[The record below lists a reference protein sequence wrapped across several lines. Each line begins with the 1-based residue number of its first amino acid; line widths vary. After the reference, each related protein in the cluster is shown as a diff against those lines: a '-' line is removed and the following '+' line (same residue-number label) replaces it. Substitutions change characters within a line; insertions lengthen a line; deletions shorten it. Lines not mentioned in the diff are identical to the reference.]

1 MHTMFEI
8 YDSWCFSLNVIV
20 CSNVYSPILLSLF
33 TSHILRQYSSE
44 AYLTT
49 ILHCASKKFIQS
61 DELYLKIELSYELR
75 VELSYELTCFLVYLD
90 WLFL

>member
-20 CSNVYSPILLSLF
+20 CSNVYSPIPLSLF
-33 TSHILRQYSSE
+33 TSYILRQYSLE

-49 ILHCASKKFIQS
+49 ILHCASN
-61 DELYLKIELSYELR
+61 YLRI
-75 VELSYELTCFLVYLD
+75 VELLYELTCFLVHLD